1 MYSLL
6 VESLLKIKTISFT
19 QTYIYIYIY
28 LSLFL
33 NIILFVLYRDPLD
46 LVITNY
52 QQTYYTNSNSP
63 TYSR

>member
-19 QTYIYIYIY
+19 QTYIYIY